1 MSSPG
6 QRRRRRQKKKH
17 MDYMKDMVSKEN
29 RNDRLNIEYRV
40 DKENTYM
47 TERIEKSERTKK
59 ITESVKKE
67 YRD

>member
-1 MSSPG
+1 
-6 QRRRRRQKKKH
+6 
-17 MDYMKDMVSKEN
+17 MDYMKHMVRKEN